1 MIPHHVFVGNADAP
15 LLCFV
20 LHGVLGAG
28 HNFRSFAKRLA
39 EARPDIGFALVDLR
53 YHGRSLGAGPPHTL
67 AACAEDMVE
76 LAGALG
82 RFPALV
88 IGHSLGGKVA
98 LTYGCRALEV
108 PGHPGRAALRQ
119 VWALDSDPGPQTPSL
134 EHEVLRVLASLRAHP
149 GPFASRAEATER
161 LLARG
166 LSSGLVN
173 WLVMS
178 LDRTPGGDGS
188 LTWRFDLD
196 AIDALLR
203 DYFSADLWPSLDQVG
218 RADPSTTPH
227 FELLVAE
234 HSDRW
239 SGTMRE
245 RAADLPRGGAV
256 RVHELPN
263 AGHWVHVDN
272 PDGLLQI
279 LLAHLPAPAGS

>member
-1 MIPHHVFVGNADAP
+1 MIPHHTFVGRPDAQV
-15 LLCFV
+15 LCFV

-28 HNFRSFAKRLA
+28 HNFRSFAKRLG
-39 EARPDIGFALVDLR
+39 EARPDMAFALMDLR

-67 AACAEDMVE
+67 AACAGDMVE
-76 LAGALG
+76 LAQSLG
-82 RFPALV
+82 RFPAVV

-98 LTYGCRALEV
+98 LTYGQLALEV
-108 PGHPGRAALRQ
+108 PGHAARPALRQ

-134 EHEVLRVLASLRAHP
+134 EHEVLRVLGSLRAHP
-149 GPFASRAEATER
+149 GPFASRSEATER
-161 LLARG
+161 LLAHG

-196 AIDALLR
+196 AIEALLE
-203 DYFSADLWPSLDQVG
+203 DYFSADLWPFLDGLG
-218 RADPSTTPH
+218 RADPSTTPL

-239 SGTMRE
+239 SGTMRQ
-245 RAADLPRGGAV
+245 RAAHLPQGGSV

-272 PDGLLQI
+272 PDGLLRI
-279 LLAHLPAPAGS
+279 LLAHLPAPA